1 MGWYHKSCISTQHI
15 PLIFLGCKSDLR
27 ISPGDTDASDI
38 GREWA
43 PRDLCERM
51 AETIGAD
58 LYMECSAKE
67 DLESVRLVIE
77 ESVRAGLEFR
87 KGVNLAFEEKKKQEQ
102 GWIMKM
108 VRRWR
113 RESNQS
119 KE

>member
-1 MGWYHKSCISTQHI
+1 
-15 PLIFLGCKSDLR
+15 
-27 ISPGDTDASDI
+27 
-38 GREWA
+38 
-43 PRDLCERM
+43 M